1 MKNLLHIFAAFCISF
16 SLKAQSRLAETSLV
30 HNERMLALVI
40 GNNDYESISPLKNP
54 PNDADDMAVA
64 LKKLGFSVTIVKNT
78 DYRKT
83 NTTFENFINSL
94 REGDIAFFYYS
105 GHGIGYNG
113 KNYLVPVDFTTTCL
127 EQLDEYAVSFNKLI
141 TGAELRRPKN
151 LFVVLDAC
159 RSIGK
164 LRECRSITNSRE
176 TLGNGLTRPSNNP
189 KGSII
194 VYATDDGNTAEDNQK
209 ERNGLFTGELLKHLT
224 TPNIG
229 FRSILDLTANGVE
242 EKSQKLGRPQSP
254 ARYDKLGG
262 DFMFLVSKT
271 DDIDAQKELLRLKEE
286 NERLKN
292 KTTTPTTKKFLDLP
306 FAEMA
311 YIKGGTFMMGDTR
324 NEGESG
330 EKPEHQ
336 VRVGDFW
343 IGKYEITQSQW
354 EYIMGTNPSYFKNC
368 GDCPVENV
376 SWKDIQEFLKKLN
389 QKTGHTYRLPTEAE
403 WEYAAGGG
411 PENRTR
417 FGNGQDIL
425 KPSEANFDGS
435 LTYKSSNSEAGEY
448 RGKTTKVGIFPAN
461 RLGLY
466 DMTGNVWE
474 WCSDW
479 YGTDYYKVSP
489 SSNPTG
495 PSKGVFRVL
504 RGGGWGNSPQNS
516 RVAYRYAAYH
526 SDRYD
531 FIGFRVVFLQ

>member
-1 MKNLLHIFAAFCISF
+1 MKNLLHIFAVLCISF
-16 SLKAQSRLAETSLV
+16 SLKAQSRLAETSIV
-30 HNERMLALVI
+30 HSERMLALVI

-54 PNDADDMAVA
+54 PNDADDMAAA
-64 LKKLGFSVTIVKNT
+64 LKKLGFSVTVVKNT

-164 LRECRSITNSRE
+164 LRECRATTNSKE
-176 TLGNGLTRPSNNP
+176 TLGNGLTRPTNNP

-194 VYATDDGNTAEDNQK
+194 VYATDEGYTAEDNQK

-229 FRSILDLTANGVE
+229 FRSILDLTANDVE
-242 EKSQKLGRPQSP
+242 EKSQKIGKPQSP

-262 DFMFLVSKT
+262 DFMFLVSKI
-271 DDIDAQKELLRLKEE
+271 DNSDAQNELVRLKEE

-292 KTTTPTTKKFLDLP
+292 STVSPTTKKIMDLP

-311 YIKGGTFMMGDTR
+311 YIEGGTFTMGDTR
-324 NEGESG
+324 NEGMDN
-330 EKPEHQ
+330 EKPAHN
-336 VRVGDFW
+336 VTVSGFW
-343 IGKYEITQSQW
+343 MGKYEITQKQW
-354 EYIMGTNPSYFKNC
+354 ENIMGNNPSYFKGC
-368 GDCPVENV
+368 EDCPVENV
-376 SWKDIQEFLKKLN
+376 SWNEVQEFLKKLN
-389 QKTGHTYRLPTEAE
+389 TQTGGNYRLPTEAE

-411 PENRTR
+411 EGNRSR
-417 FGNGQDIL
+417 FGNGKELAAPMEI
-425 KPSEANFDGS
+425 NFDGS
-435 LTYKSSNSEAGEY
+435 EFSKRNVSQESKFGSKTIPVGSFSPNS
-448 RGKTTKVGIFPAN
+448 
-461 RLGLY
+461 LGLY
-466 DMTGNVWE
+466 DMSGNVWE
-474 WCSDW
+474 YCSDR
-479 YGTDYYKVSP
+479 YSSYKKRNSVNP
-489 SSNPTG
+489 SGAFTG
-495 PSKGVFRVL
+495 ADSVV
-504 RGGGWGNSPQNS
+504 RGGGWNAGPLYN
-516 RVAYRYAAYH
+516 RVTYRSA
-526 SDRYD
+526 SMRDFRYS
-531 FIGFRVVFLQ
+531 FTGFRVVSF